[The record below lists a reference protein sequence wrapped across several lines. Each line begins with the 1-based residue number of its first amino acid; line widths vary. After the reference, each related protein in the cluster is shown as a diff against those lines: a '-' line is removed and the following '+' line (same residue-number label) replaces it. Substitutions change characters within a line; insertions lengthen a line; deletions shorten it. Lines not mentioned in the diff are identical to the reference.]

1 MASLKA
7 LPYKPYNP
15 SKSIQTHIRKAVND
29 TLTTIQKD
37 FQRTTRTWKTSVIF
51 VIHKSVVSGNTLSG
65 SVGTDNKIYGYVN
78 DGTRAHII
86 RPKRARAL
94 RFRTGYRAKTK
105 YRVLSSSSGGAYGA
119 YAYAQVVHHPGTK
132 PREFDV
138 TIADMRQ
145 RDFEKAVITAIVRG
159 TSDG

>member
-1 MASLKA
+1 MTSLKA

-15 SKSIQTHIRKAVND
+15 SKSIRTHIQKAMND
-29 TLTTIQKD
+29 TLATMQKD

-51 VIHKSVVSGNTLSG
+51 VIHKTTANGDTLRG

-94 RFRTGYRAKTK
+94 RFQTGYRAKTK

-119 YAYAQVVHHPGTK
+119 VAYAQIVHHPGTK
-132 PREFDV
+132 PREFDI

-145 RDFEKAVITAIVRG
+145 SDFEKAVAQAIVRG
-159 TSDG
+159 TTT

>member
-15 SKSIQTHIRKAVND
+15 SKSIRTHIQKAIND
-29 TLTTIQKD
+29 QLATMQKD

-51 VIHKSVVSGNTLSG
+51 VIHKTTADGNTLRG

-94 RFRTGYRAKTK
+94 RFSTGYRAKTR
-105 YRVLSSSSGGAYGA
+105 YRVLSSSSGGSYGA
-119 YAYAQVVHHPGTK
+119 VAYAQIVHHPGTK
-132 PREFDV
+132 PREFDI

-145 RDFEKAVITAIVRG
+145 SDFEKAVAQAIVRG
-159 TSDG
+159 TTT